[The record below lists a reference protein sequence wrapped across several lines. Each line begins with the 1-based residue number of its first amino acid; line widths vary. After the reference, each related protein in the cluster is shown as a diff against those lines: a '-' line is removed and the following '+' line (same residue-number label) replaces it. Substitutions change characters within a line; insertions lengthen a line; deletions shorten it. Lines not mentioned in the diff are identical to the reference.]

1 MIGAWNLCYQ
11 FMVGILGGTFPPY
24 LLMPTRLPTSLTQGL
39 NHTKADSAERLWG
52 APGRLVEK
60 QYEGG

>member
-1 MIGAWNLCYQ
+1 
-11 FMVGILGGTFPPY
+11 MVGILGGTFPPY